1 MALTP
6 NTKIIWEHGT
16 AYDFLTSL
24 HVLHFPDEFE
34 LRGAWAAGV
43 RSRLPAEAR
52 DFLEGVVSNHN
63 SPLDWIHSVPEPR
76 DAATVLVSLK
86 RLPAE
91 DRLAALRLSPLD
103 TAECHE
109 LLANV
114 RQAGRWQQADLD
126 ALVRLWRNAGP
137 GSRVVP
143 GPVSEARARKVLDLH
158 ADRHSFGERFLP
170 ALESYFQVFFSE
182 EEKRIAPLLEQALAK
197 AQKTAAAEGI
207 AYLQAVVEQS
217 GLAAGLAGE
226 AATEA
231 AAAPSYWC
239 GPVTAFNPAAGRMII
254 LFPAR
259 SKEESLV
266 PGEIVP
272 EELLSR
278 LKAMT
283 DPTRL
288 RILRYLLQEQLTPA
302 ELARRLRLRAPTVTH
317 HLHALKAS
325 GMVQFVRKGKNE
337 HLYFARM
344 DSIKETYVLLKDF
357 LEQDVKVVEN
367 LGFFDSELL

>member
-1 MALTP
+1 MTLTP

-24 HVLHFPDEFE
+24 HVLHFPDEFG

-43 RSRLPAEAR
+43 RSRLPGEAR

-63 SPLDWIHSVPEPR
+63 SPLEWIHGLPEPR
-76 DAATVLVSLK
+76 DASTVLVSLK
-86 RLPAE
+86 RLPAKE
-91 DRLAALRLSPLD
+91 RLEALRLSPLD
-103 TAECHE
+103 TAECHA
-109 LLANV
+109 LLADV
-114 RQAGRWQQADLD
+114 RQAGRWQTAELD
-126 ALVRLWRNAGP
+126 ALVRLWRNAAP

-143 GPVSEARARKVLDLH
+143 GPVSEERARKVLDLH
-158 ADRHSFGERFLP
+158 ADPESFGQRYLP
-170 ALESYFQVFFSE
+170 ALESYYQVFFSE
-182 EEKRIAPLLEQALAK
+182 EEKRIAPKLEQALSK
-197 AQKTAAAEGI
+197 AEKAAAGET
-207 AYLQAVVEQS
+207 AYLQAIVEQ
-217 GLAAGLAGE
+217 AGLKLMPAE
-226 AATEA
+226 TAAESV
-231 AAAPSYWC
+231 AAPSYWC
-239 GPVTAFNPAAGRMII
+239 GPVAAFNPTAKRLVI

-259 SKEESLV
+259 SNDESLV

-272 EELLSR
+272 EELLAR

-283 DPTRL
+283 DPTRM

-317 HLHALKAS
+317 HLHTLKAS
-325 GMVQFVRKGKNE
+325 GMVQFVKKGKNE
-337 HLYFARM
+337 HLYYAKM